1 MNIKRFMLA
10 NCYDTMY
17 NQGEWTWL
25 DGQPWDFAR
34 WGENEP
40 NGGNT
45 ENCLELVKWA
55 EWVRS
60 VFPFDCICICVC
72 ISICIYNCTYILYL
86 YILQDFLKNLPHIK
100 TI

>member
-1 MNIKRFMLA
+1 MIYGFPIEKFQKGNFFW
-10 NCYDTMY
+10 DTLY

-60 VFPFDCICICVC
+60 VFPFDCIRR
-72 ISICIYNCTYILYL
+72 YL
-86 YILQDFLKNLPHIK
+86 LHWRNRYQL
-100 TI
+100 